1 MTQICPVV
9 CKFHVPVY
17 FHGRNEMVT
26 TMMIYCDKTI
36 LILSFKTYPFMLK
49 IVEKEFHFLNLY

>member
-26 TMMIYCDKTI
+26 TMMIYCDKT
-36 LILSFKTYPFMLK
+36 LYPFMLK